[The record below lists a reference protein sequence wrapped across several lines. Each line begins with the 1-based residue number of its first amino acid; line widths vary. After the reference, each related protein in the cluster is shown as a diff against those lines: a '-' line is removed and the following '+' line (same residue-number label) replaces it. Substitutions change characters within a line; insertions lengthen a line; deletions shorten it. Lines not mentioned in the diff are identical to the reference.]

1 MARMEI
7 FKEFIAESAHRLPHV
22 PAGHK
27 CGRLHGHSFRI
38 RIAVRGEPAA
48 ETGWIIDFGD
58 IKAAFAPIYA
68 QLDHNYLNDIPGL
81 ENPTSENLA
90 IWIWQQLQPSLPQLS
105 AVEIFETCTSGCR
118 YLGPDAA

>member
-1 MARMEI
+1 MAGMEI

-58 IKAAFAPIYA
+58 IKAAFAPVYA

-118 YLGPDAA
+118 YLGPCAA